1 MGSLARNGLWC
12 TPTNIH
18 SGNLVNKRNLL
29 SIMERLGWHPV
40 GMYEKRRTKSTT
52 FCYTLITIA
61 LMAGTAA
68 LVVSWLFAT
77 GVIDPDRRQNFKE
90 PRRLDVFRDLNRLDA
105 DIKKNTFP
113 PKPSV
118 NVTTPLTATEVAEKM
133 ELETETN
140 KETSI
145 DVESEVETAT
155 ERGNLEKAILNKI
168 DTEVQ
173 LEPETEIEVS
183 EEETDEK
190 KNTETNKSDTDTAT
204 DKSEEAKHTSEMT

>member
-68 LVVSWLFAT
+68 LVVSWLLAT
-77 GVIDPDRRQNFKE
+77 GVIDPDSRQNFKE
-90 PRRLDVFRDLNRLDA
+90 PRRLDVFRDLNRLEA
-105 DIKKNTFP
+105 DINKVRFP
-113 PKPSV
+113 TKPPL
-118 NVTTPLTATEVAEKM
+118 NVTTPLTATEVAEEI
-133 ELETETN
+133 ELDPETN
-140 KETSI
+140 T
-145 DVESEVETAT
+145 ESDIEVE
-155 ERGNLEKAILNKI
+155 N
-168 DTEVQ
+168 
-173 LEPETEIEVS
+173 EI
-183 EEETDEK
+183 
-190 KNTETNKSDTDTAT
+190 KN
-204 DKSEEAKHTSEMT
+204 